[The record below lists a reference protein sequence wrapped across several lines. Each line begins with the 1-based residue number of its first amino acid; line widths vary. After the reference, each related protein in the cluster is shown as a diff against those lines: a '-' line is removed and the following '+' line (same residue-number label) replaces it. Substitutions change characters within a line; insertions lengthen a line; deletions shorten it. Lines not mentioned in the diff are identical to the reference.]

1 MILNRMGVIGFMFLM
16 FFIGSVQAKV
26 IQIECDL
33 KITTSDNW
41 TSMESDKAVE
51 IWTFDDQLGLSSK
64 QVSYP
69 KSSCNLGDEELVC
82 ERYVNPDKA
91 NSKKGIYQKTYLN
104 RYNLLL
110 KDYLEL
116 EDPDMKI
123 SSRIREGTC
132 ILQN

>member
-33 KITTSDNW
+33 KMTTSDNW
-41 TSMESDKAVE
+41 ISMESDKAVE
-51 IWTFDDQLGLSSK
+51 FWTYDDQLGLSSK
-64 QVSYP
+64 QVRYP

-116 EDPDMKI
+116 EDLDMKI

-132 ILQN
+132 VLQN

>member
-1 MILNRMGVIGFMFLM
+1 MILNRMGVIGFIFLM

-41 TSMESDKAVE
+41 TSMESDEAVE
-51 IWTFDDQLGLSSK
+51 IWIFDDQLGLSSK

-69 KSSCNLGDEELVC
+69 KSNCNLGDEELVC

-116 EDPDMKI
+116 EDLDMKI

-132 ILQN
+132 VLQN